1 MKEIKFKAKRKDN
14 NEWTYGYLEKQAV
27 KGEEYYITSPCNEWI
42 NNCHIVIPETISQY
56 TGLKDKNGVEI
67 YENDIISATEHLTNG
82 YIGIGEVDL
91 YYEVNYIDRL
101 SKYALNPRIINGKY
115 NSNNFELDM
124 FHYKAEDIEVI
135 GNIFDNSELL
145 EKSDKD
151 E

>member
-67 YENDIISATEHLTNG
+67 YENDKVKYDYEFSTEIGVITYNQNNASYQIKGISSSSMKHHKQL
-82 YIGIGEVDL
+82 I
-91 YYEVNYIDRL
+91 
-101 SKYALNPRIINGKY
+101 
-115 NSNNFELDM
+115 
-124 FHYKAEDIEVI
+124 VI
-135 GNIFDNSELL
+135 GNIFDKGVE
-145 EKSDKD
+145 
-151 E
+151 

>member
-1 MKEIKFKAKRKDN
+1 MNREIKFKAKRKDN

-67 YENDIISATEHLTNG
+67 YENDILQLFDTINEPREKVTIKWNNESAC
-82 YIGIGEVDL
+82 
-91 YYEVNYIDRL
+91 YEVL
-101 SKYALNPRIINGKY
+101 QLNGNHYSFDVRAAINPC
-115 NSNNFELDM
+115 
-124 FHYKAEDIEVI
+124 EVL

-145 EKSDKD
+145 EKSDKQ
-151 E
+151 

>member
-67 YENDIISATEHLTNG
+67 YENDKVKYDYEFSTEIGVITYNQNNASYQIKGISSSSMKHHKQL
-82 YIGIGEVDL
+82 I
-91 YYEVNYIDRL
+91 
-101 SKYALNPRIINGKY
+101 
-115 NSNNFELDM
+115 
-124 FHYKAEDIEVI
+124 VI

-145 EKSDKD
+145 EKSDKQ
-151 E
+151 

>member
-67 YENDIISATEHLTNG
+67 YENDKVKYDYEFSTEIGVITYNQNNASYQIKGISSSSMKHHKQL
-82 YIGIGEVDL
+82 I
-91 YYEVNYIDRL
+91 
-101 SKYALNPRIINGKY
+101 
-115 NSNNFELDM
+115 
-124 FHYKAEDIEVI
+124 VI